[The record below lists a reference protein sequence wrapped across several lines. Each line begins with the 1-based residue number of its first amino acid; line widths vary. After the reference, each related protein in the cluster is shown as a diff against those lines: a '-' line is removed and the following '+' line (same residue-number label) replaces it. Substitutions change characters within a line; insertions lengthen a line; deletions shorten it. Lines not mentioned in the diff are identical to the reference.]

1 MFFVQASKESA
12 IALRAILTR
21 YEEVSGQ
28 IINKEK
34 SSTTFSRRAPMEV
47 KRMVHDELQIQ
58 KEGGV
63 GKYLGLPEHFGRKKK
78 DLFSSLVDRIKQKAM
93 GWSNRY
99 LSAAGKLVMLQSVLS
114 PIPSHSMTCFKL
126 PVSLCKQ
133 IQSAFTRFWWDDNK
147 GTRKMAWIAWEKLT
161 LSKSNGGLG
170 IRDVQAFND
179 ARLAKLSWRLLEK
192 PEGLLGRI
200 LLSKYCPEG
209 NLLSCSA
216 SSSASHGWH
225 SVLVGRDLLMKGL
238 GWVVGDGASI
248 KIWEDSW
255 LSLEKPLRPMG
266 PATRETAELVV
277 RDLIHEETGEWN
289 RDLIQTILRHEEERI
304 LCLKPSIKGAPDILR
319 WLGAKSGEYSV
330 KTGYH
335 VAMGEATEEILEDEP
350 TNELNRRKTVW
361 NLKLA
366 PKVKMFT

>member
-34 SSTTFSRRAPMEV
+34 SSITFSHRAPMEV

-126 PVSLCKQ
+126 PVSLCKR

-147 GTRKMAWIAWEKLT
+147 GTRKMAWIAWEKLM

-179 ARLAKLSWRLLEK
+179 ARLAKLSWRFLEK

-216 SSSASHGWH
+216 SSSASMGSGGW
-225 SVLVGRDLLMKGL
+225 SVYKDLGGFL
-238 GWVVGDGASI
+238 
-248 KIWEDSW
+248 
-255 LSLEKPLRPMG
+255 
-266 PATRETAELVV
+266 AE
-277 RDLIHEETGEWN
+277 
-289 RDLIQTILRHEEERI
+289 
-304 LCLKPSIKGAPDILR
+304 S
-319 WLGAKSGEYSV
+319 
-330 KTGYH
+330 
-335 VAMGEATEEILEDEP
+335 
-350 TNELNRRKTVW
+350 RKTS
-361 NLKLA
+361 
-366 PKVKMFT
+366 